1 MVSVFSLPDLAFE
14 QVVVQVELAQ
24 PQPVDAV
31 AQERLVDQVVLQ
43 ETSAQAVVE
52 VVEPVVARR
61 TVMADLVE
69 LAVLILVDLQPL
81 VVVEQGRRV
90 AATV

>member
-1 MVSVFSLPDLAFE
+1 MFLVVA
-14 QVVVQVELAQ
+14 QVLVEL
-24 PQPVDAV
+24 
-31 AQERLVDQVVLQ
+31 
-43 ETSAQAVVE
+43 
-52 VVEPVVARR
+52 VEPVEMAEMVEMVEMVGEMISMTSRSDVVARR